1 MSSGLSPKFG
11 RVQFDSLEEMA
22 SRIRL
27 VEDFFGDAFFFSIYG
42 NDDAGRTHY
51 GLSVSNLE
59 KGSPELK
66 SLTATCSDESGNSV
80 TITSTRKGTY
90 TARYAVTARRRVTQR
105 ELVDRLLGIWT
116 ALSEEETEKQAKI
129 GELVGNLRKYL
140 RDQEL
145 SARMAAM
152 IPLSPRETE
161 SAPLSV
167 VPTLSVDKYPMLYD
181 TFPFDHQVAPEVIIH
196 LLEQLKHYFFQ
207 NQDFYFRVVNKEGD
221 PFGDIGIEGVRE
233 HLFHHRDQIKRLYV
247 EVHSTRHE
255 WLMLQ
260 LEFGF
265 HAEDHRAELEVSSR
279 RNKQIQATLRDTLEM
294 SAAPSPQEEVMIHEL
309 FSFDAA
315 SFQIEKV
322 TKLVKTLQERYLDQ
336 EVVNGFFST
345 QKGETYSGVRLKKL
359 KQLFQKYESEVSFI
373 LISVNQIELGYT
385 YSLMFQFGGLG
396 QSPHGSLSM
405 MWGNHATHQTIRA
418 LTFSELMLGPYRSQ
432 AVPQALQNPSR
443 REMKLTPSFVGR
455 DFNKEPRTS
464 LVIMTREAYWS
475 DSIWELIHHQLERS
489 GYTAHRAGVVFDE
502 GIREEVWKHLNEV
515 DLVIADLTYKHPSVF
530 YFLGVAHSLGV
541 RTVLISQLDRDIPND
556 FADFPVILYDNNLHG
571 IQHLQEELEKVVKK
585 RG

>member
-11 RVQFDSLEEMA
+11 RVQFDSLEEIA
-22 SRIRL
+22 DRIRL
-27 VEDFFGDAFFFSIYG
+27 VEGFFGEAFFFSIYG
-42 NDDAGRTHY
+42 NDESGRTHY

-59 KGSPELK
+59 SGSPALT

-80 TITSTRKGTY
+80 TITASQKGSY
-90 TARYAVTARRRVTQR
+90 TARYAVTARTRVTQR
-105 ELVDRLLGIWT
+105 ELVDRLLGTWT
-116 ALSEEETEKQAKI
+116 ALSEEETARQEQI
-129 GELVGNLRKYL
+129 GELVAGLRKYL
-140 RDQEL
+140 RDKEL
-145 SARMAAM
+145 AERMAAM
-152 IPLSPRETE
+152 IPIHPRATE
-161 SAPLSV
+161 PAIPAPV
-167 VPTLSVDKYPMLYD
+167 TQLSVDKYPMLYD

-221 PFGDIGIEGVRE
+221 PFGDIGIEGVRD

-247 EVHSTRHE
+247 EVHTSRHE

-279 RNKQIQATLRDTLEM
+279 RNKQIQATVRDTLEM

-309 FSFDAA
+309 FSFDAD

-322 TKLVKTLQERYLDQ
+322 IKLVKTLQERYLDQ

-405 MWGNHATHQTIRA
+405 MWGSHATHQAIRA
-418 LTFSELMLGPYRSQ
+418 LTFSELGLGPYRSQ
-432 AVPQALQNPSR
+432 AVPQPPVTSSK
-443 REMKLTPSFVGR
+443 REMKVIPSFVER
-455 DFNKEPRTS
+455 NFEKEPRTA
-464 LVIMTREAYWS
+464 LVVMTREAYWS
-475 DSIWELIHHQLERS
+475 DSIWELLHHQLERS
-489 GYTAHRAGVVFDE
+489 GFTAQRAGVIFDQ
-502 GIREEVWKHLNEV
+502 GIREEVWRQLNEV

-530 YFLGVAHSLGV
+530 YFLGVAHSIGV
-541 RTVLISQLDRDIPND
+541 RTVLISQLDRDIPSD

-571 IQHLQEELEKVVKK
+571 IQHLQEELEKVVKR